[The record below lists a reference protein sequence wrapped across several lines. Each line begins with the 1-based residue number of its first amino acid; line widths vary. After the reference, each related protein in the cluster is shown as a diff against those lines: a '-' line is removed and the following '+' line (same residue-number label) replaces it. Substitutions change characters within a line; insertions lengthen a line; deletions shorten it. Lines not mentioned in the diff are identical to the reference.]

1 MALVV
6 NTNIASLIAQGN
18 VSKANNAFTTSV
30 ERLSSGLR
38 INKASDDVAGL
49 SISEKLKAQ
58 TRSIYQA
65 VRNGNEA
72 VNMLQVA
79 DGAMREI
86 GNVLG
91 RMRELAESAANG
103 TLGAT
108 ERNALDSEYQQL
120 KSEIDRISIVTEYN
134 GQKLIDGTISTA
146 ALNFQ
151 IGFQN
156 TSNDRISITVN
167 SAGASALQLSET
179 NAISITAAT
188 EAQSALTQID
198 SAITIVASLRGD
210 IGARQSR
217 LNTAISNLGTTV
229 INYEAAVSSI
239 TVADFAVE
247 TANFTKNQ
255 IIAQAAV
262 SVLAQAN
269 VLPQQALAL
278 LG

>member
-1 MALVV
+1 
-6 NTNIASLIAQGN
+6 
-18 VSKANNAFTTSV
+18 
-30 ERLSSGLR
+30 
-38 INKASDDVAGL
+38 
-49 SISEKLKAQ
+49 
-58 TRSIYQA
+58 
-65 VRNGNEA
+65 
-72 VNMLQVA
+72 
-79 DGAMREI
+79 
-86 GNVLG
+86 
-91 RMRELAESAANG
+91 
-103 TLGAT
+103 
-108 ERNALDSEYQQL
+108 DSEYQQL

-239 TVADFAVE
+239 TDADFAVE